1 MSRNNKP
8 QTYREKLAEATRGRI
23 PRTRRVRDPLPN
35 IAAMGV
41 DGQDHINIYIN
52 GATELGRGLTHS
64 ARLPLVHSI
73 FGRFD
78 SMQSFWEYIRSE
90 ERDDRLRNLHGER
103 LRRMVKKL
111 TPAKVRNF
119 RAIIMDANYQ
129 KIKQHP
135 ELVKALIASE
145 QPFDCWYRY
154 NRENGVQARPGYAHW
169 LIWGFEEIRTALK
182 EGREPDFDELME
194 SRKVGLFDDVVAKQ
208 PEQTAKPAEE
218 VKVTELRGTK
228 KPITTVEPAPWDA
241 LQNADVKTSDITPN
255 LATGATHLRGMQ
267 SGLVHI
273 EEVAVMPSDPEAE
286 KVEVT
291 EEEVGDGQQSA
302 A

>member
-1 MSRNNKP
+1 MPRQNQ
-8 QTYREKLAEATRGRI
+8 QTYREKLASATRGRI

-35 IAAMGV
+35 ISAMGT
-41 DGQDHINIYIN
+41 DGVDHINIYTQ
-52 GATELGRGLTHS
+52 GETELGRNLTHT
-64 ARLPLVHSI
+64 ARLSLNHSI

-135 ELVKALIASE
+135 ELVKAILASDK
-145 QPFDCWYRY
+145 PFDCWYRY
-154 NRENGVQARPGYAHW
+154 NRNNGVPVRPGYAHW
-169 LIWGFEEIRTALK
+169 LIWGYEEIRTALK
-182 EGREPDFDELME
+182 EGREPDFGELME
-194 SRKVGLFDDVVAKQ
+194 SRKIGLFEDVVPKVTEAVEQSKPALSVAVIEETGLTEA
-208 PEQTAKPAEE
+208 PEPVECDREESGCGCVAPCGGCQKPAEE
-218 VKVTELRGTK
+218 EL
-228 KPITTVEPAPWDA
+228 
-241 LQNADVKTSDITPN
+241 S
-255 LATGATHLRGMQ
+255 
-267 SGLVHI
+267 
-273 EEVAVMPSDPEAE
+273 EVREDE
-286 KVEVT
+286 K
-291 EEEVGDGQQSA
+291 A